1 MLPIEP
7 KSLVEQYLEG
17 KERPS
22 KEQVVASRKSR
33 YSKRALPASTESESA
48 KKPCACKGKCSTK
61 KCYCRGRDT
70 MCDTKCNCKVE
81 KCKNRSRRV
90 KQNLKA
96 FGKPTLNCLLRIQ
109 KKLTVSIFWRI

>member
-1 MLPIEP
+1 MDLILKEAVQLRSKYNTLKKAKVHANEVLPIEP

-33 YSKRALPASTESESA
+33 FSKPALPASTESESA
-48 KKPCACKGKCSTK
+48 KKPCACKGKCATK

-70 MCDTKCNCKVE
+70 M
-81 KCKNRSRRV
+81 
-90 KQNLKA
+90 
-96 FGKPTLNCLLRIQ
+96 
-109 KKLTVSIFWRI
+109 

>member
-1 MLPIEP
+1 MDLILKEAVQLRSKYNTLKKAKVHANEVLPIEP

-33 YSKRALPASTESESA
+33 FSKPALPASTESESA
-48 KKPCACKGKCSTK
+48 KKPCACKGKCATK

-81 KCKNRSRRV
+81 KCKNRE
-90 KQNLKA
+90 
-96 FGKPTLNCLLRIQ
+96 
-109 KKLTVSIFWRI
+109 

>member
-1 MLPIEP
+1 MDLILKEAVQLRSKYNTLKKAKVHANEVLPIEP
-7 KSLVEQYLEG
+7 KSLVQQYLEG

-33 YSKRALPASTESESA
+33 FSKPALPATTESESA

-81 KCKNRSRRV
+81 KWKNRE
-90 KQNLKA
+90 
-96 FGKPTLNCLLRIQ
+96 
-109 KKLTVSIFWRI
+109 